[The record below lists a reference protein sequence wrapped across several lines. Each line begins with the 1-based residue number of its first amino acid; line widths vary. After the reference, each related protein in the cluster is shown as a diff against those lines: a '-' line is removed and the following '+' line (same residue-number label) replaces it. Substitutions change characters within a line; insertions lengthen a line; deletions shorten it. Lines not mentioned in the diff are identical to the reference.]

1 MIEWVKKHYMWL
13 LVGVVALGM
22 VLSTVL
28 AEDQNPVVNFTPN
41 EENERI
47 IEETYIY
54 VDVKGAVEHP
64 GVYKL
69 VKDSRLFQV
78 IEMAGGLT
86 SDADGNAINFSI
98 ILADQD
104 VFYIPTTEEGFPNVT
119 IIDDSTVGGVIN
131 INVANMEALETL
143 PGIGPATAQNIIDYR
158 DENGPFGTIEDIM
171 NVSGIGES
179 TFNEI
184 KDHITV

>member
-1 MIEWVKKHYMWL
+1 MIEWVKQHYMWL
-13 LVGVVALGM
+13 LIGVVAMGM
-22 VLSTVL
+22 VLSALVQK
-28 AEDQNPVVNFTPN
+28 DQDPVVDFMPN
-41 EENERI
+41 DENERI

-78 IEMAGGLT
+78 IDMAGGLT

-104 VFYIPTTEEGFPNVT
+104 VFYIPTQEEGFPNVT
-119 IIDDSTVGGVIN
+119 IIDDNDVSGVIN
-131 INVANMEALETL
+131 INVANSEALETL

-158 DENGPFGTIEDIM
+158 DENGPFEAIEDIM

-179 TFNEI
+179 TFDEI